1 MTRRLLVLLPLAA
14 CLRADSEKDAR
25 DLVASLADALSAGK
39 VELFL
44 DSFDRGMPD
53 FDKLRFNV
61 AGLMGQSDVSC
72 NVEIASNEGD
82 DRAEARQ
89 SGRDRAG
96 EDGEVPAQKG
106 GQEVED
112 RVVRTG
118 RFVCAGWGVIIACR
132 LRGPGRTSRW
142 SVRWAF

>member
-1 MTRRLLVLLPLAA
+1 MTRRWLLLLPLAA

-82 DRAEARQ
+82 DSE
-89 SGRDRAG
+89 
-96 EDGEVPAQKG
+96 
-106 GQEVED
+106 
-112 RVVRTG
+112 RTLTLDWILTIEPKQDSPG
-118 RFVCAGWGVIIACR
+118 ATEREKTVKCR
-132 LRGPGRTSRW
+132 LKKTGKKWRIVWFEPLDLFASPG
-142 SVRWAF
+142 A

>member
-1 MTRRLLVLLPLAA
+1 MTRRWLLLLPLAA

-61 AGLMGQSDVSC
+61 AGLMGQSLSL
-72 NVEIASNEGD
+72 IH
-82 DRAEARQ
+82 
-89 SGRDRAG
+89 
-96 EDGEVPAQKG
+96 
-106 GQEVED
+106 
-112 RVVRTG
+112 
-118 RFVCAGWGVIIACR
+118 I
-132 LRGPGRTSRW
+132 
-142 SVRWAF
+142 

>member
-1 MTRRLLVLLPLAA
+1 MNMTRRLLMLLPLAA

-44 DSFDRGMPD
+44 DFFDRGMPD

-61 AGLMGQSDVSC
+61 AGLTGQSDVSC

-82 DRAEARQ
+82 DSERTLTLDWILTIEPKQDSPGATQRQ
-89 SGRDRAG
+89 KT
-96 EDGEVPAQKG
+96 VM
-106 GQEVED
+106 
-112 RVVRTG
+112 
-118 RFVCAGWGVIIACR
+118 CR
-132 LRGPGRTSRW
+132 LKKMGKKWKIVSFAPVDLFAPAG
-142 SVRWAF
+142 A

>member
-1 MTRRLLVLLPLAA
+1 MTRRWLLLLPLAA

-72 NVEIASNEGD
+72 NVEIDSE
-82 DRAEARQ
+82 
-89 SGRDRAG
+89 
-96 EDGEVPAQKG
+96 
-106 GQEVED
+106 
-112 RVVRTG
+112 RTLTLDWILTIEPKQDSPG
-118 RFVCAGWGVIIACR
+118 ATEREKTVKCR
-132 LRGPGRTSRW
+132 LKKVGKKWKIVSFAPVDLFAPAG
-142 SVRWAF
+142 A